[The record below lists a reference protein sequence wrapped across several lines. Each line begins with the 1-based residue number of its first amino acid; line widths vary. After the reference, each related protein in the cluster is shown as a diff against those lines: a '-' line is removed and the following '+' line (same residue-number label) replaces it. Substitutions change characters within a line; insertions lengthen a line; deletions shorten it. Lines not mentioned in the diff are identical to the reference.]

1 MTNIRAPYNFV
12 PINKDVY
19 EPKWWRLISHDI
31 PFKEGE
37 SGTIHITIENKSPLF
52 LRNSESE
59 YQEYSAHIPVDQ
71 STKQYFIPATS
82 IKGMVSSVLEI
93 LSFGMFDR
101 YNDDY
106 FAYRIFHTKESDSK
120 EYFNAMKLVRC
131 GWLRKDG
138 EGLFLSPCNGD
149 YEKISHDDIKKQFNR
164 FDKRKQTNEKQFSL
178 AQGKPLYPRL
188 DDFNVVCT
196 GNINRKEIE
205 YLFPIE
211 RLPEIKLND
220 EVKKAFITTHKP
232 TPLFEKYY
240 LPKLKKGEEI
250 PVFFLQLD
258 NGEVHSLG
266 LSRMYRY
273 PYKNSVASGVYQIG
287 NVQVDLCNAI
297 FGYSKNSDSLKGRVH
312 IGNAFA
318 NRPINDDE
326 LIDEKK
332 GVLGQPKASYYP
344 LYLKHNQEKY
354 STYDSKKIE
363 LAGRKRYRIRPDNKV
378 VDPPTGNDN
387 EKVLTHFKPL
397 PSNENFTLKITV
409 HNLLPI
415 EIGGLLSA
423 LTFHNHSN
431 VSHNIGLAKSYG
443 YGKIQCK
450 VVSLSGFK
458 YNFDD
463 YLRIFEEEMSTFTY
477 SRQKTLWK
485 DTEQVKQL
493 FAIASDH
500 TNEDEM
506 KIMELD
512 EYKEFKRNKS
522 PLPRLKEKVVQ
533 VNSLVD
539 KGAILGQIKMKEFD
553 NELSIART
561 HEKNE
566 DFEKAITCYLDVKK
580 RLNLKGIETNEIDN
594 KVIELEGLV
603 KKRFEKLQKQKALEE
618 QERKKQKAQTGPDIS
633 RSKDFKGIKNRM
645 DAWLKQTNNDKLPD
659 EFVDSVY
666 NQIIEAYSKF
676 KPSDC
681 KEWKGFEKNK
691 VWIKISEWIGEDRSR
706 ELYKKLITIIN

>member
-1 MTNIRAPYNFV
+1 MTNIKAPYNFV
-12 PINKDVY
+12 PINKDIY
-19 EPKWWRLISHDI
+19 EPKWWRQISHDI
-31 PFKEGE
+31 PFEEGE
-37 SGTIHITIENKSPLF
+37 SGTIHITIENRSPLF
-52 LRNSESE
+52 LRNSESTS
-59 YQEYSAHIPVDQ
+59 QEYSAHIPISQ
-71 STKQYFIPATS
+71 NTKQYFIPATS
-82 IKGMVSSVLEI
+82 LKGMVSSVLEI
-93 LSFGMFDR
+93 LSFGKFDR

-120 EYFNAMKLVRC
+120 EYSNAMKLVKC

-138 EGLFLSPCNGD
+138 DELFLSPCNGD
-149 YEKISHDDIKKQFNR
+149 YEKISHDDIKKQFYK

-178 AQGKPLYPRL
+178 AEGKPLYPRL
-188 DDFNVVCT
+188 NDFNVVCT

-211 RLPEIKLND
+211 RLPEIKLNE

-240 LPKLKKGEEI
+240 LPKLKKGDEI
-250 PVFFLQLD
+250 PVFFLLLD
-258 NGEVHSLG
+258 NGEINSVG

-273 PYKNSVASGVYQIG
+273 PYKNSVASGVNQTDD
-287 NVQVDLCNAI
+287 VQVDLCKAI
-297 FGYSKNSDSLKGRVH
+297 FGYSENKNSLKGRVH

-318 NRPINDDE
+318 NRPINDNE
-326 LIDEKK
+326 LRKNIQ

-354 STYDSKKIE
+354 STYDSDKIE
-363 LAGRKRYRIRPDNKV
+363 LAGRKRYRVRPNDKV
-378 VDPPTGNDN
+378 VDLPKGNDN
-387 EKVLTHFKPL
+387 ENVLTRFKPL
-397 PSNENFTLKITV
+397 PSNEKFSLKISV

-415 EIGGLLSA
+415 EVGALLSA

-450 VVSLSGFK
+450 VEHLMGFK

-463 YLRIFEEEMSTFTY
+463 YLRVFEEEMSAFTY
-477 SRQKTLWK
+477 STQKTLWK

-522 PLPRLKEKVVQ
+522 PLPRLKEKVVE
-533 VNSLVD
+533 VNSLVNRS
-539 KGAILGQIKMKEFD
+539 AILGQIKMKEFD

-580 RLNLKGIETNEIDN
+580 RLNLEGIETNEIDN
-594 KVIELEGLV
+594 KVIELEDLV
-603 KKRFEKLQKQKALEE
+603 KKRFEKLQKQKALDEE
-618 QERKKQKAQTGPDIS
+618 ERKMKKNQSGPNIS
-633 RSKDFKGIKNRM
+633 TSQDFKGIKNRVE
-645 DAWLKQTNNDKLPD
+645 AWLKQTKNEKLPE
-659 EFVDSVY
+659 EFVDSVFS
-666 NQIIEAYSKF
+666 QIIEAYANF
-676 KPSDC
+676 KPRDL
-681 KEWKGFEKNK
+681 KEWDGFENNK
-691 VWIKISEWIGEDRSR
+691 VWMKITEWIGGDRSK
-706 ELYKKLITIIN
+706 ELYKKLITNN